1 MDTITIIAQVPAQVW
16 TVADNE
22 PTLDLETDLWTMTA
36 SDGRTIYGAS
46 ASECAEM
53 CKSFEIAHNK
63 LDLYDSD
70 GQHSAAADY
79 AMDMYLDH
87 CADSV

>member
-22 PTLDLETDLWTMTA
+22 PTLDLETDLWTTTA
-36 SDGRTIYGAS
+36 SDGRTIYAPT
-46 ASECAEM
+46 AEECAEM
-53 CKSFEIAHNK
+53 CKCFEIARDK
-63 LDLYDSD
+63 LDHYDAD